1 MIQFALKK
9 INEGIHLFPVRI
21 HFFACA
27 ASAFM
32 EADHRFFIMPKPWS
46 WIPNVFFLLLIH
58 PFALKKIEPPHIRAH
73 IVPYKYLQD
82 EISTYI
88 QKGQGDNF
96 PKKPP
101 GYVKSKGLLTYNT
114 SMKILQAISTKRSRR
129 YIVEYITYLLKN

>member
-9 INEGIHLFPVRI
+9 STKVSI
-21 HFFACA
+21 FFQLGYTFLLASA

-58 PFALKKIEPPHIRAH
+58 PFALKKNRAPHMRAH

-82 EISTYI
+82 VISAYFI
-88 QKGQGDNF
+88 WKGQGDNF
-96 PKKPP
+96 
-101 GYVKSKGLLTYNT
+101 SKMV
-114 SMKILQAISTKRSRR
+114 MKIKAW
-129 YIVEYITYLLKN
+129 